1 MRMKTNLR
9 IKCPRCGYLN
19 TISVRKVFF
28 EPKNPE
34 SKVRIMI
41 PMYQPLEMSKC
52 KKCGKILTEPN
63 TFIRIFQGKI
73 EYWKET
79 Q

>member
-1 MRMKTNLR
+1 VKQRDKKKNFSQDMRA
-9 IKCPRCGYLN
+9 
-19 TISVRKVFF
+19 
-28 EPKNPE
+28 
-34 SKVRIMI
+34 KVRIMI
-41 PMYQPLEMSKC
+41 PMYQPLKTSKC